1 MPVAPPM
8 GGVLLQLDVEDSGR
22 DVLPDVAELGRP
34 ADDTGDRHLV
44 RVALADQVRQPL

>member
-1 MPVAPPM
+1 M

-22 DVLPDVAELGRP
+22 NVLLDVAELGRP
-34 ADDTGDRHLV
+34 ADDTGDRYLV